1 MKLIPLGMTLSAALA
16 LGGCMSDSSSVG
28 ATRTQTGDEAA
39 AGQVAVK
46 MIAFNDFH
54 GNLEAPGTLA
64 IPDPKDP
71 SKTVK
76 VTAGGVDYLAAW
88 VKQLRAQSPNTVVVS
103 AGDLIGASPLVSGLF
118 HDEPTIEAMNLLGLD
133 INAVGNHEFDD
144 GQDELL
150 RMQNGGC
157 KAGAVETSCLYG
169 GGFSGAKFKFLAAN
183 VQKQDGGT
191 LFPAYEI
198 KKYGNIPVAFIGMT
212 LKGTP
217 DIVSP
222 TGIQGLSFKDE
233 ADTVNALVP
242 KLKAQGVAAVVV
254 VVHEGGY
261 QSGNYNEC
269 KGISGPIVDIVK
281 KLDKVV
287 GLVVTGHTHQ
297 AYNCQIDGRT
307 VTSAKNYGQLF
318 TEINF
323 KLSPAT
329 RTFVPGSIQAVNR
342 PVTQDIT
349 PLASISSLVQFYLDK
364 AAKKG
369 NKPVGTLAGALT
381 RSPNAAGEST
391 LGDVIADSQLAAS
404 GKKGT
409 AVAEVAFMNPGGIR
423 ADLAPAADG
432 SVSYKQ
438 VYTVQPFGNTMMT
451 MTLTGQQIDRL
462 LEQQWSNPSQ
472 PKILQVSSGFS
483 YSWSLSAPTGN
494 KVDINSITINGKKID
509 PAASYTVQVN
519 NFITGGGDGFTVLT
533 EGGNRVGGGVDVDVL
548 NDYLAGHPNLPVPAL
563 NRIVQLP

>member
-1 MKLIPLGMTLSAALA
+1 MKLIPLGMTLGAALA

-28 ATRTQTGDEAA
+28 STRTQTGDEAA

-88 VKQLRAQSPNTVVVS
+88 VKQLRAQLPNTVVVS
-103 AGDLIGASPLVSGLF
+103 AGDLIGASPLVSGMF

-144 GQDELL
+144 GQEELL

-157 KAGAVETSCLYG
+157 KPGAADTSCLYG
-169 GGFSGAKFKFLAAN
+169 GGFAGAKFKFLAAN

-217 DIVSP
+217 DIVAP

-281 KLDKVV
+281 KLDKAV

-342 PVTQDIT
+342 PVTQDIA
-349 PLASISSLVQFYLDK
+349 PLANISSLVQFYLGK
-364 AAKKG
+364 AADKG

-381 RSPNAAGEST
+381 RSANAAGEST

-432 SVSYKQ
+432 SISYKQ

-451 MTLTGQQIDRL
+451 MTLTGTQIDRL

-472 PKILQVSSGFS
+472 PRILQVSSGFR
-483 YSWSLSAPTGN
+483 YSWSQSAPAGS
-494 KVDINSITINGKKID
+494 KVDIDSITINGVKID

-519 NFITGGGDGFTVLT
+519 NFIAGGGDGFTVLT
-533 EGGNRVGGGVDVDVL
+533 EGGNRIGGGVDVDVL

-563 NRIVQLP
+563 SRIVQLP

>member
-1 MKLIPLGMTLSAALA
+1 MKLIPLGMALGASLA
-16 LGGCMSDSSSVG
+16 LGGCMSDSSSVS

-54 GNLEAPGTLA
+54 GNLEAPGTLS
-64 IPDPKDP
+64 IPDPKDA

-157 KAGAVETSCLYG
+157 KAGG
-169 GGFSGAKFKFLAAN
+169 GNTTCQNGGSFAGAKFKFLAAN
-183 VQKQDGGT
+183 VQKPDGGT

-281 KLDKVV
+281 KLDKAV

-323 KLSPAT
+323 KLSHAT

-342 PVTQDIT
+342 PVTQDIA
-349 PLASISSLVQFYLDK
+349 PLANISSLVQFYLNK
-364 AAKKG
+364 AAPIA
-369 NKPVGTLAGALT
+369 NKPVGTLAGGLT
-381 RSPNAAGEST
+381 RAASPAGEST
-391 LGDVIADSQLAAS
+391 LGDAIADSQLEA
-404 GKKGT
+404 GKAQG
-409 AVAEVAFMNPGGIR
+409 AVAAFMNPGGIR

-438 VYTVQPFGNTMMT
+438 IYTVQPFGNTMMT
-451 MTLTGQQIDRL
+451 MKLTGEQIDRL

-472 PKILQVSSGFS
+472 PKILQVSSGFR
-483 YSWSLSAPTGN
+483 YSWSQSAPAGS
-494 KVDINSITINGKKID
+494 KVDIGSITINGVKID
-509 PAASYTVQVN
+509 PKASYTVQVN
-519 NFITGGGDGFTVLT
+519 NFIAGGGDGFTVLT
-533 EGGNRVGGGVDVDVL
+533 EGVNRVGGGVDVDVL
-548 NDYLAGHPNLPVPAL
+548 QSYLAAHPALPVPAL
-563 NRIVQLP
+563 DRIVQLP